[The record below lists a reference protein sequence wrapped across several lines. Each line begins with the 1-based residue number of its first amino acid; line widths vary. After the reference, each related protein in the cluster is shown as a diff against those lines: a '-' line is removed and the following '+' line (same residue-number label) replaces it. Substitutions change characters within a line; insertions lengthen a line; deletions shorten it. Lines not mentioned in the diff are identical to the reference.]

1 MRTKKKL
8 LNTQVWSILKYGS
21 EVFSLTTALKKKLTA
36 FEMRCYRRILKISW
50 TNMITNEEVLRRVGE
65 TEEKLLK
72 MIIKRKMTFFGHIA
86 RTSAGQELK
95 TIIEG
100 NDKKIGKGRRRTWWI
115 DDVKQA
121 TGKKKI
127 EESIKLAEN
136 RNNWKMLV
144 RSNFGGN

>member
-21 EVFSLTTALKKKLTA
+21 EVFSLTKALKKKITA
-36 FEMRCYRRILKISW
+36 FEMWCYRRILKISW
-50 TNMITNEEVLRRVGE
+50 TNTITNEEVLRRVGE
-65 TEEKLLK
+65 TETKLLK
-72 MIIKRKMTFFGHIA
+72 IIIKGKWHIA
-86 RTSAGQELK
+86 RASAGQELK

-100 NDKKIGKGRRRTWWI
+100 NDKKTRKGRRRTWWI
-115 DDVKQA
+115 DDIKKV

-127 EESIKLAEN
+127 EENIKLAEN
-136 RNNWKMLV
+136 RNNCKMLV